1 MIIFQDEPR
10 GPSCLV
16 EVLVDDDGE
25 QRVKFDP
32 QDQLKSD
39 PTQLVIIKSIRLVT
53 EDVLVRGMLNDAP
66 TAPNTELQKLTVTI
80 YCDGWE
86 KGFQIPVLTLND
98 MALSGGT
105 APHRYQQTNLDN
117 WKGVSWEKTHL
128 DFAAGTVSAG
138 SPYVVLFDVQYVK
151 VTMLPNGSYQEIQG
165 PS

>member
-16 EVLVDDDGE
+16 EILVEEDGV
-25 QRVKFDP
+25 QRVKIEP

-39 PTQLVIIKSIRLVT
+39 PDQKVIIKAVRLITV
-53 EDVLVRGMLNDAP
+53 DVLVAGMLNQAP
-66 TAPNTELQKLTVTI
+66 TAPNTELQKMTLTL

-86 KGFQIPVLTLND
+86 KGFQIPILTLND
-98 MALSGGT
+98 MTLQGGT
-105 APHRYQQTNLDN
+105 APNRYQQTNFDN
-117 WKGVSWEKTHL
+117 WKGISWEKSHL

-138 SPYVVLFDVQYVK
+138 SPYVVLLDVQYVK
-151 VTMLPNGSYQEIQG
+151 LNAVGEEIKG